1 MSYAIN
7 HRKHIAAFLQKHPL
21 ATPAAIAKALPPAKR
36 RRSSV
41 STIAA
46 TLLDMVSKRE
56 AVRVAHGL
64 YASGANPITAHQVA
78 SFDDRLAEE
87 LLLVFERPMTGYTLE
102 DLLSAARR
110 AGATDYE
117 AVRKLRALRAKGLL
131 TGGTRQSPLWGLT
144 EWGYSGHVYEPE
156 IDIFS

>member
-7 HRKHIAAFLQKHPL
+7 HRKHISAFLQKHAL
-21 ATPAAIAKALPPAKR
+21 ATPAAIARALPPAKR

-46 TLLDMVSKRE
+46 VLLDMTSKKE
-56 AVRVAHGL
+56 AVRVAHGV
-64 YASGANPITAHQVA
+64 YASGLHPVTAHQVA

-87 LLLVFERPMTGYTLE
+87 LLLVFERPMAGYALG
-102 DLLSAARR
+102 DLLPAARR
-110 AGATDYE
+110 AGATDHE
-117 AVRKLRALRAKGLL
+117 ALRKLRALRAKGLL
-131 TGGTRQSPLWGLT
+131 TGGTRHSPLWGLT
-144 EWGYSGHVYEPE
+144 EWGYSGRVYEPE